1 MCYYRGVE
9 KEQRMSKNRRRP
21 HRGRREKK
29 KKAGMLTNYILNEA
43 LAVFCVSA
51 FQLEKDVGGY
61 EKGRVE

>member
-1 MCYYRGVE
+1 MCYYRGIE

-29 KKAGMLTNYILNEA
+29 KKAGMLSNIILIVA

-51 FQLEKDVGGY
+51 IFNL
-61 EKGRVE
+61 